1 LKDAL
6 AHGWQTKINS
16 TKMIQKQNLEQVPQG
31 WLPSEI
37 FKGSANQIIKAQ
49 SAINIRNRTDEEI
62 KQVLRLA
69 MLMVGLRGSN
79 MPTDEEKYVLLA
91 FIKSNYGNQTPEE
104 IAIAFEMAVAGKL
117 NTDCKCYENFSC
129 EYFGRIMNAYIE
141 YARQETKNV
150 KKPEP
155 EIIKPVPTDDELK
168 ALAIANVNSYVKRI
182 KLADQ
187 TGQKFEWTA
196 GGLAHLYDYLVQY
209 EIWKCPES
217 DRVEISKRLR
227 PKYNDFELWKAGC
240 KAEAYKLFCHQL
252 ADMDMTLNE
261 NGEII

>member
-1 LKDAL
+1 MEIQPVKNL
-6 AHGWQTKINS
+6 A
-16 TKMIQKQNLEQVPQG
+16 QVPQE
-31 WLPSEI
+31 LKPYEI
-37 FKGSANQIIKAQ
+37 GKGTANLIIKAQ
-49 SAINIRNRTDEEI
+49 STPNIRTRSEDDL
-62 KQVLRLA
+62 KQVLRMA

-155 EIIKPVPTDDELK
+155 EIIKPIPTDEELK
-168 ALAIANVNSYVKRI
+168 ADAINTVNVYVYRI
-182 KLADQ
+182 KTAEKAD
-187 TGQKFEWTA
+187 GKFEWKT
-196 GGLAHLYDYLVQY
+196 GGLAYLYNYLVKFG
-209 EIWKCPES
+209 IWKCPDV
-217 DRVEISKRLR
+217 DRDEIKKRLR
-227 PKYNDFELWKAGC
+227 LKFTDDKLFDAEC

>member
-1 LKDAL
+1 LERVQQE
-6 AHGWQTKINS
+6 WQPL
-16 TKMIQKQNLEQVPQG
+16 QNFNGIV
-31 WLPSEI
+31 
-37 FKGSANQIIKAQ
+37 NTIIKAQ
-49 SAINIRNRTDEEI
+49 STENVRTRPENDL
-62 KQVLRLA
+62 KQVLRLS
-69 MLMVGLRGSN
+69 MLMVGLRGAN

-155 EIIKPVPTDDELK
+155 EIVKPIPTDDELK
-168 ALAIANVNSYVKRI
+168 LLAIANVNSYVKRI
-182 KLADQ
+182 KLLEKNK
-187 TGQKFEWTA
+187 QKFEWTA
-196 GGLAHLYDYLVQY
+196 GGLMHLYDFLVKFG
-209 EIWKCPES
+209 IWVCP
-217 DRVEISKRLR
+217 DVEREQIKTRLR
-227 PKYNDFELWKAGC
+227 PKFTDDKLYIAEC
-240 KAEAYKLFCHQL
+240 KGEAYKLFCHQL
-252 ADMDMTLNE
+252 AEMDMTLNE

>member
-1 LKDAL
+1 MEIQPVKNL
-6 AHGWQTKINS
+6 AQVQQEWRPLEIGKGTA
-16 TKMIQKQNLEQVPQG
+16 NL
-31 WLPSEI
+31 
-37 FKGSANQIIKAQ
+37 IIKAQ
-49 SAINIRNRTDEEI
+49 STPNIRTRSEDDL
-62 KQVLRLA
+62 KQVLRMA

-155 EIIKPVPTDDELK
+155 EIEKPVPTDDELK

-182 KLADQ
+182 EHSQYIAGD
-187 TGQKFEWTA
+187 FEWTL
-196 GGLAHLYDYLVQY
+196 GGLSHLYDDLVRFG
-209 EIWKCPES
+209 IWKCPDIDRES
-217 DRVEISKRLR
+217 IKARLR
-227 PKYNDFELWKAGC
+227 PKFNDDKLFNAEC
-240 KAEAYKLFCHQL
+240 KSEAYKLFCHQL

>member
-1 LKDAL
+1 MPQEWKPYEIGKGTA
-6 AHGWQTKINS
+6 
-16 TKMIQKQNLEQVPQG
+16 NL
-31 WLPSEI
+31 
-37 FKGSANQIIKAQ
+37 IIKAQ
-49 SAINIRNRTDEEI
+49 STPNIRTRSEDDL
-62 KQVLRLA
+62 KQVLRMA

-155 EIIKPVPTDDELK
+155 EIVKPVPTDDELK

-182 KLADQ
+182 EHSQYNGGD
-187 TGQKFEWTA
+187 FEWTL
-196 GGLAHLYDYLVQY
+196 GGLSHLYD
-209 EIWKCPES
+209 
-217 DRVEISKRLR
+217 D
-227 PKYNDFELWKAGC
+227 
-240 KAEAYKLFCHQL
+240 
-252 ADMDMTLNE
+252 
-261 NGEII
+261 

>member
-1 LKDAL
+1 VKNLAQVRQELKPLEIGKGTA
-6 AHGWQTKINS
+6 
-16 TKMIQKQNLEQVPQG
+16 NL
-31 WLPSEI
+31 
-37 FKGSANQIIKAQ
+37 IIKAQ
-49 SAINIRNRTDEEI
+49 STPNIRTRSEDDL
-62 KQVLRLA
+62 KQVLRMA

-155 EIIKPVPTDDELK
+155 EIVKPVPTDEVK
-168 ALAIANVNSYVKRI
+168 KGLAIAIVNSYVKRI
-182 KLADQ
+182 KHVESNGDFDYMKQ
-187 TGQKFEWTA
+187 IWII
-196 GGLAHLYDYLVQY
+196 GGLSHLYDDLVRFG
-209 EIWKCPES
+209 IWKCPES

-252 ADMDMTLNE
+252 ADMDLQLDE
-261 NGEII
+261 SGQII

>member
-1 LKDAL
+1 MKNL
-6 AHGWQTKINS
+6 A
-16 TKMIQKQNLEQVPQG
+16 QVPQE
-31 WLPSEI
+31 WRPSEI
-37 FKGSANQIIKAQ
+37 GKGTANLIIKAQ
-49 SAINIRNRTDEEI
+49 STPNIRTRSDEDL
-62 KQVLRLA
+62 KQVLRMA

-155 EIIKPVPTDDELK
+155 EIEKPKPTAEESK
-168 ALAIANVNSYVKRI
+168 ALTIAIVNSYVKRI
-182 KLADQ
+182 NHSEYSGGD
-187 TGQKFEWTA
+187 FEWTL
-196 GGLAHLYDYLVQY
+196 GGLSHLYDDLVRFG
-209 EIWKCPES
+209 IWKCPDPER
-217 DRVEISKRLR
+217 DQIKARLR
-227 PKYNDFELWKAGC
+227 PKFKDEKLFNAEC
-240 KAEAYKLFCHQL
+240 KSEAYKLFCHTL
-252 ADMDMTLNE
+252 ADMDMKLDE

>member
-1 LKDAL
+1 MKNLAQVQQELKPYEIGKGTA
-6 AHGWQTKINS
+6 
-16 TKMIQKQNLEQVPQG
+16 NL
-31 WLPSEI
+31 
-37 FKGSANQIIKAQ
+37 IIKAQ
-49 SAINIRNRTDEEI
+49 STPNIRTRSEDDL
-62 KQVLRLA
+62 KQVLRMA

-141 YARQETKNV
+141 YARQETKYV
-150 KKPEP
+150 SKMPLIEGK
-155 EIIKPVPTDDELK
+155 KPVPTDDELK

-196 GGLAHLYDYLVQY
+196 GGLAHLYDFLVKY

-252 ADMDMTLNE
+252 ADMDMSLNE

>member
-1 LKDAL
+1 MEIQPVKNL
-6 AHGWQTKINS
+6 AQVQQEIKPLEIGKGTA
-16 TKMIQKQNLEQVPQG
+16 NL
-31 WLPSEI
+31 
-37 FKGSANQIIKAQ
+37 IIKAQ
-49 SAINIRNRTDEEI
+49 STPNIRNRSEDEL

-79 MPTDEEKYVLLA
+79 LPTDEEKYVLLA

-155 EIIKPVPTDDELK
+155 EIVKPIPTDDELK

-182 KLADQ
+182 KHAEKFN
-187 TGQKFEWTA
+187 GGKFEWTA

>member
-1 LKDAL
+1 M
-6 AHGWQTKINS
+6 QR
-16 TKMIQKQNLEQVPQG
+16 E

-37 FKGSANQIIKAQ
+37 FKGSANTIIKAQ
-49 SAINIRNRTDEEI
+49 NKPNIRTRPDEDL
-62 KQVLRLA
+62 KQVLRMA

-155 EIIKPVPTDDELK
+155 EIEKPKPTNEESK
-168 ALAIANVNSYVKRI
+168 ALTIAIVNSYVKRI
-182 KLADQ
+182 FHSQYNGGD
-187 TGQKFEWTA
+187 FEWTL
-196 GGLAHLYDYLVQY
+196 GGLSHLYDDLVRFG
-209 EIWKCPES
+209 IWKCPDAE
-217 DRVEISKRLR
+217 REQIKARLR
-227 PKYNDFELWKAGC
+227 PKFKDEKLFNAEC
-240 KAEAYKLFCHQL
+240 KGEAYKLFCHQL